1 MFVDRGIPIG
11 AEDAGMEV
19 ETSGARGLGEG
30 GGRGR
35 RVGDVSRGMAGKE
48 DVAGAAEV
56 LAKLL
61 VGMMCERDEDDE
73 WL

>member
-1 MFVDRGIPIG
+1 MGL
-11 AEDAGMEV
+11 
-19 ETSGARGLGEG
+19 ETESSGARGPGEG

-35 RVGDVSRGMAGKE
+35 RVGEVSRGKVGKE
-48 DVAGAAEV
+48 GVTGAAEGKLEG

-73 WL
+73 